1 VVLSLQ
7 ITAVNWAPAQTVMHT
22 TALSL
27 NDWLVAAGAAA
38 SILVFEELRK
48 LILRLTTRG
57 S

>member
-1 VVLSLQ
+1 MVLSLQ